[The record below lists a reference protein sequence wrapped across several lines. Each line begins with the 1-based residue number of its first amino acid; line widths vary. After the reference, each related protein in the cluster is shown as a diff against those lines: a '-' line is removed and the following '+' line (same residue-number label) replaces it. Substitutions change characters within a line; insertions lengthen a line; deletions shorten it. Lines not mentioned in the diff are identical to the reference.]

1 MSSLASKFSAARS
14 RPARW
19 LRRVMR
25 WLLLG
30 VAGLWL
36 LILALWLGLHWL
48 ILPNV
53 DRWRPELE
61 ARATQWL
68 GSSVRIESVQVRTGG
83 WMPVI
88 ALRNVR
94 LLDAQGQ
101 PALTLPE
108 VSAALSARS
117 FLWLQPRL
125 EQLYLDQPHLSVRI
139 DAQGQLWVA
148 GQALSGTGSGSTA
161 AADWL
166 FSQYEVAIRGGSLTW
181 LDERRPGATP
191 LQLSQVDLVLRNSL
205 RRHEARLDATP
216 PPEWGQRFTLRA
228 RMTQPLLAR
237 AGDWRRWSGL
247 AYVDLPQARVAQA
260 RQHLKLPFELT
271 QGEGRVRAWARIEQ
285 GRTRAVDADVGLTQL
300 DLRLGAQTERLQLAY
315 LQARLGWQQT
325 PEGSR
330 WQAKNL
336 AFALAGDQQAEWPR
350 SQITLSLRHADA
362 RAPWEPGAVQGG
374 QLQADRLD
382 LALLAQLG
390 RALPLGDTL
399 QAQLSARQPQGQ
411 ITSLDAGWDGA
422 LDARAL
428 PARWRLSAAAQGLAM
443 QALPAPDA
451 SPERPHPLGQP
462 GWDGADLSV
471 SASERGGQARLT
483 LRNGSL
489 SWPGL
494 FTDAALPLPQANIQG
509 SWQRMDGGWDVRLQ
523 PSTLT
528 TPDAELKVDGR
539 WRSSPN
545 PQHPRG
551 LLTLNASAPKLDV
564 RALPRYIPAQ
574 LPTTRRYLAESLESG
589 TARNI
594 QLRLDGPLHAFP
606 FEAPS
611 ATRSPGSAANKGVF
625 RVTARADKVRYAFAP
640 SHEADA
646 TRAAY
651 TSPWAALDDVNGELL
666 FEGPGMAIRNAR
678 AKLGELDASN
688 IKVRI
693 ADLAHAPVVE
703 VEGQWR
709 GTGAAALA
717 YVKSSPIAGWT
728 QRMLDNA
735 RATGPVQGTVK
746 LALPLANMAASRAQ
760 GDVQLAGIDLQLRP
774 DLPALTQ
781 VRARVDYTQSGFTL
795 QPSSAQFVGGELRI
809 EGGTQ
814 PDRSTR
820 LSATGTATA
829 EGLRAA
835 NEWGPLP
842 LLAQHL
848 TGSTRYQARLQW
860 KDGSSEIDV
869 RSSLQGLSS
878 ALPEPLR
885 KGADTALPLRLHL
898 QGLDAARDRLGLEL
912 GTLLSARYERERPSG
927 MVQRGALR
935 VGSGAAGAG
944 NEPPLPDRGVAL
956 QLALPRLDLDAWTP
970 LARQLSHSA
979 GSSAP
984 ASTGASYVPN
994 HGSVQADTLRVQGR
1008 TLSSV
1013 VAGVSISGNQQR
1025 VNLQSDLAAGYL
1037 EWTTDSAG
1045 GPGRLLGRLTRLSL
1059 PKSEAERV
1067 EQWVDQGRA
1076 AQTNWPAVDLVV
1088 DDFELR
1094 GLRLGRLALQAQAA
1108 AAGRD
1113 WPISSLN
1120 LQHPDAVLT
1129 AHGAWRALAGRT
1141 EMEGTL
1147 LLNNGGRWLDALGYP
1162 GTVRGAK
1169 GEMKGQLGWKGSP
1182 LSPDPALFDGQ
1193 FTVQL
1198 ERGQFLKAEP
1208 GVARLLSVLSLQSLP
1223 RRLLFDWRDVFSDGF
1238 AFDDFGG
1245 TVSLQSGVARTDNLR
1260 MRGVQA
1266 SVLMDGSAN
1275 LANQTTD
1282 LRVLIVPDVNVGGAS
1297 LAYAAINP
1305 AVGLTTF
1312 LAQLILRR
1320 PLAAAGT
1327 TQFHVRGPWTA
1338 PQVDKIDK
1346 PELPASSAPTSAATP
1361 SPAPI
1366 PKAP

>member
-19 LRRVMR
+19 LRRVVR

-68 GSSVRIESVQVRTGG
+68 GSSVRIESIQVRTGG
-83 WMPVI
+83 WMPVV

-108 VSAALSARS
+108 VSAALSVRS
-117 FLWLQPRL
+117 FFWLQPRL
-125 EQLYLDQPHLSVRI
+125 EQLYLDQPSLSVRI

-148 GQALSGTGSGSTA
+148 GQALSPSSSGSTA

-191 LQLSQVDLVLRNSL
+191 LQLTQVDLVLRNSL

-216 PPEWGQRFTLRA
+216 PPEWGQRFTARA
-228 RMTQPLLAR
+228 RLTQPLLAR

-247 AYVDLPQARVAQA
+247 AYVDLPQARMAQA

-336 AFALAGDQQAEWPR
+336 AFALAGEQQAEWPS

-399 QAQLSARQPQGQ
+399 QSQLSARQPQGQ

-428 PARWRLSAAAQGLAM
+428 PTSWRLSAAAKGLAL
-443 QALPAPDA
+443 QALPAPEA
-451 SPERPHPLGQP
+451 SAERPYPLGQP
-462 GWDGADLSV
+462 GWEGADLSV

-494 FTDAALPLPQANIQG
+494 LIDTALPLPQADIQG
-509 SWQRMDGGWDVRLQ
+509 SWQRVDGGWDVRLE

-528 TPDAELKVDGR
+528 TPDAELKLDGR

-574 LPTTRRYLAESLESG
+574 LPNTRRYLAESLQSG
-589 TARNI
+589 TARSI

-606 FEAPS
+606 FEAPGT
-611 ATRSPGSAANKGVF
+611 ARGAGNAASKGVF
-625 RVTARADKVRYAFAP
+625 RVTARADKVRYAFVP

-646 TRAAY
+646 TRPAY
-651 TSPWAALDDVNGELL
+651 TSPWAALDDVNGDLV
-666 FEGPGMAIRNAR
+666 FEGPGLVIRNAR

-728 QRMLDNA
+728 QRALDNA

-820 LSATGTATA
+820 LNATGTATA

-835 NEWGPLP
+835 TEWAPMP
-842 LLAQHL
+842 SLAQHL
-848 TGSTRYQARLQW
+848 AGSARYQARLQW
-860 KDGSSEIDV
+860 KDGSSDIDV

-878 ALPEPLR
+878 SLPEPLR
-885 KGADTALPLRLHL
+885 KAPETTLPLHLNLDKPDAVRERLAI
-898 QGLDAARDRLGLEL
+898 DL
-912 GTLLSARYERERPSG
+912 GTLVSARYERERSSG
-927 MVQRGALR
+927 MVQRGAVR
-935 VGSGAAGAG
+935 VGGPNA
-944 NEPPLPDRGVAL
+944 EPSLPDSGVAL
-956 QLALPRLDLDAWTP
+956 QLKLARLDLDAWLP
-970 LARQLSHSA
+970 LARQLGTSGTASTAAHTA
-979 GSSAP
+979 GSGS
-984 ASTGASYVPN
+984 SHLPN
-994 HGSVQADTLRVQGR
+994 HGSVQADTLRLQGR
-1008 TLSSV
+1008 TLNGV
-1013 VAGVSISGNQQR
+1013 VAGVSLRGNQQR

-1037 EWTTDSAG
+1037 EWTADSAG

-1113 WPISSLN
+1113 WPISSLH

-1129 AHGAWRALAGRT
+1129 AHGAWRPLAGRT

-1147 LLNNGGRWLDALGYP
+1147 LLSNGGRWLDALGYP

-1275 LANQTTD
+1275 LANQTAD

-1305 AVGLTTF
+1305 TVGLTTF

-1327 TQFHVRGPWTA
+1327 TQFHVRGPWAA

-1346 PELPASSAPTSAATP
+1346 PELPATAAPAPTPTP
-1361 SPAPI
+1361 ASP
-1366 PKAP
+1366 PKAS